1 MKFTIYSKSG
11 CPYCDRIKRVLEL
24 SKIEHTVYTLGTDF
38 DREKFYEQFGKGST
52 FPRVLLNDELIGG
65 CTETIKYL
73 KESSVI

>member
-11 CPYCDRIKRVLEL
+11 CSYCDRIKRVLEL
-24 SKIEHTVYTLGTDF
+24 SEIEHTVLTLGTDF
-38 DREKFYEQFGKGST
+38 DREKFCEKFGKGSS